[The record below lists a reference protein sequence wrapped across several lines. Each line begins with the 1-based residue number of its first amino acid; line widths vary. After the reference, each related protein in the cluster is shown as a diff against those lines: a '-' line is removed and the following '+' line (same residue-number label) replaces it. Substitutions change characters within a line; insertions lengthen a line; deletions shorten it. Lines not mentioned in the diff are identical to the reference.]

1 VRISFF
7 KKEQTIKD
15 FGHQWQIHGQLRE
28 DYWSS
33 NEMFRD
39 HFPKN
44 FDFSIFHNSKVLEIG
59 SGSGRILHM
68 LSSFNPSMLI
78 GIEPSNGFSNLVLN
92 TNSIPNLRLE
102 NTTGT
107 DFDEKDLDVIVSLG
121 VIHHIPEA
129 DDVVHNAFN
138 SLKKGGY
145 FIIWVY
151 GYENN
156 RLYVILQKIIRIFAR
171 FLPDFLLDK
180 VSLLASYIFDFYGV
194 FSRILFKSNL
204 PLTGYYNNVFS
215 KCGRREKK
223 YIIFDQLNPSF
234 AKYYT
239 KSEVIRLLNSN
250 GFIDIE
256 MFHRHRYSW
265 TAIAKK

>member
-1 VRISFF
+1 
-7 KKEQTIKD
+7 
-15 FGHQWQIHGQLRE
+15 
-28 DYWSS
+28 
-33 NEMFRD
+33 
-39 HFPKN
+39 
-44 FDFSIFHNSKVLEIG
+44 
-59 SGSGRILHM
+59 M
-68 LSSFNPSMLI
+68 LSAYSPSILI
-78 GIEPSNGFSNLVLN
+78 GVEPSNGFSNLVLN

-102 NTTGT
+102 NTTGAN
-107 DFDEKDLDVIVSLG
+107 FEIKNLDIIISLG
-121 VIHHIPEA
+121 VVHHIPEA
-129 DDVVHNAFN
+129 SEVVRNAFN

-156 RLYVILQKIIRIFAR
+156 RLYVILQKIIRIFTR
-171 FLPDFLLDK
+171 FLPDFILDK
-180 VSLLASYIFDFYGV
+180 VSLLVSYIFDFYGV

-204 PLTGYYNNVFS
+204 PLSGYYNNVFS
-215 KCGRREKK
+215 KFKRREKT
-223 YIIFDQLNPSF
+223 YVIFDQLNPSF

-256 MFHRHRYSW
+256 MFHRHGYSW